1 MKVVAHFSFP
11 SAAAGG
17 EGGARQRDGWGC
29 SVYGVLK
36 DFLSF
41 KHPTRPPSAST
52 LPTPAARRRESVRV
66 RP

>member
-1 MKVVAHFSFP
+1 MRVVAHFSFP

-17 EGGARQRDGWGC
+17 EGGARQGDGC
-29 SVYGVLK
+29 SAYGVLQ

-52 LPTPAARRRESVRV
+52 LPTPSARWRESESML
-66 RP
+66 P